1 MGDAKGIDMTTAA
14 SKLFVPHFALPRWVL
29 AWWQAVVWAPLW
41 AVILVVVVVAGLML
55 TFHGVVRGAV
65 EQGEGRRVATAALTQ
80 ATWRCNALRGLGAS
94 GACLA
99 QLNAAAALNVGLT
112 QAAAP
117 RVNSSHVDDM
127 AGVNINLLAGR

>member
-1 MGDAKGIDMTTAA
+1 MGNAKGIDMTTAA
-14 SKLFVPHFALPRWVL
+14 SKLYVPHFALPRWVL

-41 AVILVVVVVAGLML
+41 AVILVVVVVGGLML
-55 TFHGVVRGAV
+55 AFHGVVRGAV

-80 ATWRCNALRGLGAS
+80 ATWRCNALRGPGAS

-99 QLNAAAALNVGLT
+99 QLNAVAALNAGLI

-117 RVNSSHVDDM
+117 RVNSSHVDDV
-127 AGVNINLLAGR
+127 AAVDINFLAGR